1 MLQEY
6 EALAA
11 YPERT
16 RGTIP
21 WGAVSKATWEEG
33 PPSQVRPEGVVL
45 VLQVNTLVLRG
56 HLTCCCFLLD
66 PAHAVLLSQIY
77 VQSCGPLC
85 VWGRSTNGLSGQQLL
100 NINHVHL
107 NW

>member
-11 YPERT
+11 YPEST

-45 VLQVNTLVLRG
+45 VLQVNTLALRG

-66 PAHAVLLSQIY
+66 PAHAVLLSNLRA
-77 VQSCGPLC
+77 VLWATVRVGA
-85 VWGRSTNGLSGQQLL
+85 L
-100 NINHVHL
+100 NKWAL
-107 NW
+107 GAATP